1 MDGQIQGTTTNQAG
15 ENTGSAPALEEG
27 KRVTDTA
34 LGIIGRAEELAV
46 ADGEEA
52 LVSREETSNPVVGG
66 QKAAKQFDGL
76 PIESLICAPI
86 IAAAKGQQE
95 LTAIYVDGIKK
106 LAYKEG
112 DVKKGTNTMDFVLE
126 RPVQEEGKITTNK
139 VKVQAPVLSLVPVP
153 AFLMDELDVDFNMEV
168 RSQTL
173 DDSKTHDEVSGKV
186 NYKSWFGL
194 TASIT
199 GKVSSDREHKR
210 TTDNTA
216 TYHISARAIQ
226 QPPSEGMAKL
236 TGIYASVM
244 EPIPAAKGGS

>member
-1 MDGQIQGTTTNQAG
+1 
-15 ENTGSAPALEEG
+15 
-27 KRVTDTA
+27 
-34 LGIIGRAEELAV
+34 
-46 ADGEEA
+46 
-52 LVSREETSNPVVGG
+52 
-66 QKAAKQFDGL
+66 
-76 PIESLICAPI
+76 
-86 IAAAKGQQE
+86 
-95 LTAIYVDGIKK
+95 
-106 LAYKEG
+106 
-112 DVKKGTNTMDFVLE
+112 
-126 RPVQEEGKITTNK
+126 
-139 VKVQAPVLSLVPVP
+139 
-153 AFLMDELDVDFNMEV
+153 MDELDVDFNMEV